1 LPAGQQ
7 LTAPLLCCS
16 LKTADERVSP
26 PTEGTPEIQHDE
38 KSSISEAARLRALA
52 IEAQSSRQSESQQ
65 CPCETDDV
73 NAAARASAAL
83 LEPGS
88 IVPHS

>member
-1 LPAGQQ
+1 
-7 LTAPLLCCS
+7 LCCS

-26 PTEGTPEIQHDE
+26 RTEGTPEIQHDE

-73 NAAARASAAL
+73 DAAARASAAL